1 MNEDI
6 LKEIEFSEL
15 GTIITGKTPKTK
27 IDEYWNGIIPFITP
41 KDIQVNKYINFT
53 ERYISDAG
61 LHTVSGQY
69 LPKKSISVSCI
80 GNIGYVGLTTKESI
94 SNQQINTII
103 PNNNFDNHY
112 VFYLMRNYWPIF
124 KSLENQST
132 TVSILN
138 KSHFSSLKVKVIN
151 DKIKQ
156 IAIANILSSLDDKIE
171 LNNKI
176 NQNLEMLAQTLYKH
190 WFVDFEFPNENGE
203 PYKSSGGELIESEL
217 GLIPM
222 DWSEKKLGDFVI
234 KQKIKTLPDQKY
246 KLIDMA
252 NMPSY
257 SISLSQYESGDKL
270 KTNTFLMKK
279 YSFLYGSIR
288 PYLGK
293 YGIAPFDGITT
304 GTIHNFVSKYVNNYS
319 FIASTVF
326 SNKFNDYCIQLSHG
340 TKMPIVKW
348 NDFIDYKLAYNER
361 VSSLYDSIIKSNY
374 LKIVENVL
382 ENQKLAEIRDTLLPK
397 LMNGEIEVPV

>member
-15 GTIITGKTPKTK
+15 GKTITGKTPKTK

-69 LPKKSISVSCI
+69 LPKNSICVSCI

-103 PNNNFDNHY
+103 PNNNFDNDY

-156 IAIANILSSLDDKIE
+156 KAIANILSSLDDKID
-171 LNNKI
+171 LNNKL
-176 NQNLEMLAQTLYKH
+176 NQNLEKLAQTLYKH

-203 PYKSSGGELIESEL
+203 PYKSSGGEMVDSEL
-217 GLIPM
+217 GLIPKG
-222 DWSEKKLGDFVI
+222 WSIQTLKDLIV
-234 KQKIKTLPDQKY
+234 KQKNKILPNEKY

-252 NMPSY
+252 SMPSY
-257 SISLSQYESGDKL
+257 SISLSQYEPGNKL
-270 KTNTFLMKK
+270 NTNTFSMEK

-293 YGIAPFDGITT
+293 YGIAPFNGITT
-304 GTIHNFVSKYVNNYS
+304 GTIHNFKSKIMNNYS
-319 FIASTVF
+319 FVASLVF

-348 NDFIDYKLAYNER
+348 NDFIDYKFAFNDRLA
-361 VSSLYDSIIKSNY
+361 SLYDETIKSNY

-382 ENQKLAEIRDTLLPK
+382 VSQKLAEIRDTLLPK

>member
-1 MNEDI
+1 MSYDNWEKIILSEIVASISTSFNFNRDKLVLVNTSDVLEGKVLNHKFVKNEKIKGQFKKAFEKGDI
-6 LKEIEFSEL
+6 LYSEIR
-15 GTIITGKTPKTK
+15 PKNK
-27 IDEYWNGIIPFITP
+27 RFAYIDFDPE
-41 KDIQVNKYINFT
+41 
-53 ERYISDAG
+53 
-61 LHTVSGQY
+61 
-69 LPKKSISVSCI
+69 
-80 GNIGYVGLTTKESI
+80 GYVASTKLMVLRGESNKVDNKFLYQILTSTEM
-94 SNQQINTII
+94 INKL
-103 PNNNFDNHY
+103 H
-112 VFYLMRNYWPIF
+112 
-124 KSLENQST
+124 
-132 TVSILN
+132 
-138 KSHFSSLKVKVIN
+138 
-151 DKIKQ
+151 Q
-156 IAIANILSSLDDKIE
+156 IAESRSGTFPQITFTQLGEQEANLPPLDEQKAIASILSSLDDKIE

-176 NQNLEMLAQTLYKH
+176 NQNLETLAQTLYKH

-234 KQKIKTLPDQKY
+234 KQKIKTLPNQKY

-270 KTNTFLMKK
+270 NTNTFLMKK
-279 YSFLYGSIR
+279 HSFLYGSIR